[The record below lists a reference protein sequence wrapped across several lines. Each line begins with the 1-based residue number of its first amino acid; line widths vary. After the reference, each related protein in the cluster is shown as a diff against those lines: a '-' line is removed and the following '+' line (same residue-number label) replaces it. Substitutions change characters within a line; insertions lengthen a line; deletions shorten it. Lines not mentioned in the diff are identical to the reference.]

1 MINFIMGLSF
11 ITEGAIPSAASDPLH
26 VSQDCV
32 IESETSNFTDDK
44 GMAELQI
51 SGSFTDGYR
60 KILRGEHRMQ
70 VYSGKSVFGGI
81 AIGKISV
88 YKKNEQQVKR
98 VRTEDTKG
106 ELARYEAAKAA
117 AVEQLQ
123 ELYQKALKEVGEAN
137 AAIFEI
143 HQIMLDDGDYNESV
157 ENIIETQKVNAEYAV
172 AVTGDNFA
180 QMFRAMDDDYMRERA
195 ADVKDISERVLSVL
209 HGGQKRKVV
218 TDEPVIIVA
227 DDLAPSET
235 VQLEKD
241 MVLSFVTVHGS
252 VNSHTAI
259 LARTMAIPALIGTE
273 ELPLDDTVDGKLAV
287 VDGLNGKIY
296 VEPDA
301 QTLEEMKKRQQAEQ
315 EKKELLQLLKGKENV
330 TLDGKKIMLYANIGN
345 IKDLATVIQNDAGGI
360 GLFRSEFIYLE
371 KDQYPT
377 EEEQFSIYKTAVET
391 MAGKRVI
398 IRTLDIG
405 ADKQCEYF
413 GMDKE
418 ENPALGYRAIRIC
431 LTRPEIFK
439 TQLRALFRASAYGN
453 LAIMY
458 PMITSLWEVKR
469 IKEIVEEVK
478 AELTA
483 EQLEF
488 GNPQQG
494 IMIET
499 PAAVMMSG
507 ELAKEVDF
515 FSIGT
520 NDLTQYTL
528 AIDRQNPKL
537 DKFYDAHHPA
547 VLSMIRMTVE
557 NAHKAGIWAGICG
570 ELGADT
576 SLTKEFL
583 AMGVD
588 ELSVSPGSI
597 LPIRKI
603 ILETDIENR

>member
-1 MINFIMGLSF
+1 
-11 ITEGAIPSAASDPLH
+11 
-26 VSQDCV
+26 
-32 IESETSNFTDDK
+32 
-44 GMAELQI
+44 
-51 SGSFTDGYR
+51 
-60 KILRGEHRMQ
+60 MQ
-70 VYSGKSVFGGI
+70 VYSGKSVFRGI

-88 YKKNEQQVKR
+88 YRKNEQQLKR

-117 AVEQLQ
+117 AIEQLQ

-143 HQIMLDDGDYNESV
+143 HQMMLDDGDYNESV

-195 ADVKDISERVLSVL
+195 ADVKDISERVLSIL
-209 HGGQKRKVV
+209 NGGQKGKGV

-301 QTLEEMKKRQQAEQ
+301 QTLEEMKKRRQAEL
-315 EKKELLQLLKGKENV
+315 EKTELLQLLKGKENV

-371 KDQYPT
+371 KDRYPT

-413 GMDKE
+413 KMDKE

-499 PAAVMMSG
+499 PAAVMMS
-507 ELAKEVDF
+507 EKLAKEVDF

-588 ELSVSPGSI
+588 ELSISPGSI

-603 ILETDIENR
+603 ILETDTENR

>member
-1 MINFIMGLSF
+1 
-11 ITEGAIPSAASDPLH
+11 
-26 VSQDCV
+26 
-32 IESETSNFTDDK
+32 
-44 GMAELQI
+44 
-51 SGSFTDGYR
+51 
-60 KILRGEHRMQ
+60 MQ
-70 VYSGKSVFGGI
+70 VYSGKSVFRGI

-88 YKKNEQQVKR
+88 YRKNEQQVKR

-106 ELARYEAAKAA
+106 ELARYEVAKAA

-143 HQIMLDDGDYNESV
+143 HQMMLDDGDYNESV

-301 QTLEEMKKRQQAEQ
+301 QTLEEMQKRQQAEQ

-371 KDQYPT
+371 KDNYPT

-453 LAIMY
+453 LQIMY
-458 PMITSLWEVKR
+458 PMITSVWEVEAIAK
-469 IKEIVEEVK
+469 IVEEVK
-478 AELTA
+478 TELTA
-483 EQLEF
+483 QNLQF
-488 GNPQQG
+488 GDLKQG

-499 PAAVMMSG
+499 PAAVMVSRD
-507 ELAKEVDF
+507 LAKKVDF

-528 AIDRQNPKL
+528 AVDRQNPEL
-537 DKFYDAHHPA
+537 DAFYDPHHPA
-547 VLSMIRMTVE
+547 VLAMIRMVVE
-557 NAHKAGIWAGICG
+557 NAHAEGIWAGVCG
-570 ELGADT
+570 ELGADL

-583 AMGVD
+583 KMGVD
-588 ELSVSPGSI
+588 ELSVSPGRV
-597 LPIRKI
+597 LPIRKVI
-603 ILETDIENR
+603 VESSCS

>member
-1 MINFIMGLSF
+1 M
-11 ITEGAIPSAASDPLH
+11 
-26 VSQDCV
+26 
-32 IESETSNFTDDK
+32 
-44 GMAELQI
+44 QI
-51 SGSFTDGYR
+51 
-60 KILRGEHRMQ
+60 
-70 VYSGKSVFGGI
+70 YSGKSVFRGI

-88 YKKNEQQVKR
+88 YRKNEQQVKR

-123 ELYQKALKEVGEAN
+123 ELYQKVLKEVGEAN

-143 HQIMLDDGDYNESV
+143 HQMMLDDGDYNESV

-209 HGGQKRKVV
+209 NGGQEGKVV

-301 QTLEEMKKRQQAEQ
+301 QTLEEMKKRRQAEL

-413 GMDKE
+413 KMDKE

-499 PAAVMMSG
+499 PAAVMMSE

-603 ILETDIENR
+603 ILETDTENR

>member
-1 MINFIMGLSF
+1 
-11 ITEGAIPSAASDPLH
+11 
-26 VSQDCV
+26 
-32 IESETSNFTDDK
+32 
-44 GMAELQI
+44 
-51 SGSFTDGYR
+51 
-60 KILRGEHRMQ
+60 MQ
-70 VYSGKSVFGGI
+70 VYSGKSVFRGI

-88 YKKNEQQVKR
+88 YRKNEQQVKR

-117 AVEQLQ
+117 AIEQLQ

-143 HQIMLDDGDYNESV
+143 HQMMLDDGDYNESV

-195 ADVKDISERVLSVL
+195 ADVKDISERVLSIL
-209 HGGQKRKVV
+209 NGGQKGKGV

-301 QTLEEMKKRQQAEQ
+301 QTLEEMKKRRQAEL
-315 EKKELLQLLKGKENV
+315 EKTELLQLLKGKENV

-371 KDQYPT
+371 KDRYPT

-413 GMDKE
+413 KMDKE

-499 PAAVMMSG
+499 PAAVMMSE

-588 ELSVSPGSI
+588 ELSISPGSI

-603 ILETDIENR
+603 ILETDTENR